1 MKRKEIINFLDSFN
15 LKENIICEIL
25 LPKKKSYCI
34 IEVSSSA
41 KQFAAEL
48 VSKTQSVEHFILD
61 QKNREVKV
69 IGFFIEE
76 VPNEDLPVPCA
87 PPRGLVQMKNFITEE
102 EEVNLKRFLIDSFE
116 SRNISL
122 KKRSVMHFG
131 RHFDYA
137 TNR

>member
-1 MKRKEIINFLDSFN
+1 MKRKEIVSFLDSFN
-15 LKENIICEIL
+15 LEENTICEIL

-34 IEVSSSA
+34 VEVRPSA
-41 KQFAAEL
+41 NKFAAEM

-87 PPRGLVQMKNFITEE
+87 PPRGLVQMKNFITEAE
-102 EEVNLKRFLIDSFE
+102 EANLKRFLIDSFE

>member
-15 LKENIICEIL
+15 LKENLISDIL

-34 IEVSSSA
+34 VEVKPSA
-41 KQFAAEL
+41 NMFATEMI
-48 VSKTQSVEHFILD
+48 SRTQSIEHFIPD

-69 IGFFIEE
+69 IGFFITE
-76 VPNEDLPVPCA
+76 VPMEDLPVPCA
-87 PPRGLVQMKNFITEE
+87 APRGLVQMKNFITEDE
-102 EEVNLKRFLIDSFE
+102 EENLKEFLIKSFE

-131 RHFDYA
+131 RHFDYD